1 MELFNLIYI
10 EDLNNQAVGPIG
22 PVGPVD
28 PVAPVGPT
36 LQLQQPNGLHLQF
49 DLLFIF
55 LPPIYNMNIEE
66 KKNSTK
72 KGD

>member
-10 EDLNNQAVGPIG
+10 EDLNNQA
-22 PVGPVD
+22 VGPVD